1 MEAEPD
7 YGLNDAQV
15 RTRIK
20 LGYQNAEVESN
31 SRSLKDIIVSNV
43 FTYFNLIFFVLAAAI
58 IAVGAWFNLTFM
70 GVVIANIIIGI
81 VQEWRSKKKLDSLNL
96 LANPKANVMREG
108 VMRTISVHDT
118 VRDDIVEL
126 SAGDQIYADA
136 VVVDGEC
143 LVNESLLTGEADELR
158 KGKDDQLMSGSFLV
172 SGQCMARLTAVGR
185 DSYMSK
191 LTLQAKQ
198 QKQQPQSEMM
208 RSLSRLV
215 MCIGIVIIPLGAMM
229 AFKEIKV
236 LQKPIQEGVVS
247 TVASLVG
254 MIPEGLYLLTSLALL
269 AGVLR
274 LAQRKTLVHEM
285 GCIETLARVDT
296 LCVDKTGTITEPKMI
311 VKDLISLNEETDD
324 EQELRSI
331 MADYVYA
338 MQNDNETMAALKRYF
353 DGKITRK
360 AIKALPFT
368 SARKYGGVS
377 FSKGETYLL
386 GAPENIMGEFYGEY
400 QEEIEQYSSL
410 GCRVLLLAGYD
421 GELDDGPIVGEIT
434 PLGLVLLTNKIR
446 AEAPATFRYFR
457 EQGVAVKVISGD
469 NPAAAAKVA
478 GQAGIP
484 GADAFVD
491 AQTLKEEEELFRA
504 AEKYTVFGRV
514 TPEQKRLLVE
524 ALKKQGHTVAMTGDG
539 VNDVLALKDADCG
552 VAMASGSDAAR
563 HAAHLVLMDS
573 DFSAMP
579 QVVAEGRR
587 VTNNIERAAALFLVK
602 NIFSFLLTVIL
613 LFAPLTYPLTPI
625 QLTMISG
632 FTIGVPSFFL
642 ALEPNKNL
650 IKGRFMNNVMAK
662 AFPGGLT
669 NVAVVL
675 TVSISCAVFRYPV
688 GVMNTMAGISV
699 AFVGLLVLAQVC
711 KPFNT
716 KRFLIWLLMTAAMAV
731 NILLLGPIYSLEPLR
746 VSQWIVLGMIMGAA
760 YPFFLLMKRLVPAVI
775 RVWNRLSGRAERM
788 HS

>member
-1 MEAEPD
+1 MATGKRSSAPRKPGGKRQTAAPPARRKKLPVVEAEPD

-31 SRSLKDIIVSNV
+31 SRSLKDIIISNV

-158 KGKDDQLMSGSFLV
+158 KGKGDQLMSGSFLV
-172 SGQCMARLTAVGR
+172 SGQCMARLTAVGQ

-285 GCIETLARVDT
+285 GV
-296 LCVDKTGTITEPKMI
+296 
-311 VKDLISLNEETDD
+311 
-324 EQELRSI
+324 LR
-331 MADYVYA
+331 
-338 MQNDNETMAALKRYF
+338 RW
-353 DGKITRK
+353 
-360 AIKALPFT
+360 
-368 SARKYGGVS
+368 
-377 FSKGETYLL
+377 
-386 GAPENIMGEFYGEY
+386 
-400 QEEIEQYSSL
+400 
-410 GCRVLLLAGYD
+410 
-421 GELDDGPIVGEIT
+421 
-434 PLGLVLLTNKIR
+434 
-446 AEAPATFRYFR
+446 
-457 EQGVAVKVISGD
+457 
-469 NPAAAAKVA
+469 
-478 GQAGIP
+478 
-484 GADAFVD
+484 
-491 AQTLKEEEELFRA
+491 
-504 AEKYTVFGRV
+504 
-514 TPEQKRLLVE
+514 
-524 ALKKQGHTVAMTGDG
+524 
-539 VNDVLALKDADCG
+539 
-552 VAMASGSDAAR
+552 
-563 HAAHLVLMDS
+563 
-573 DFSAMP
+573 
-579 QVVAEGRR
+579 
-587 VTNNIERAAALFLVK
+587 
-602 NIFSFLLTVIL
+602 
-613 LFAPLTYPLTPI
+613 
-625 QLTMISG
+625 
-632 FTIGVPSFFL
+632 
-642 ALEPNKNL
+642 LE
-650 IKGRFMNNVMAK
+650 
-662 AFPGGLT
+662 
-669 NVAVVL
+669 
-675 TVSISCAVFRYPV
+675 
-688 GVMNTMAGISV
+688 
-699 AFVGLLVLAQVC
+699 
-711 KPFNT
+711 
-716 KRFLIWLLMTAAMAV
+716 
-731 NILLLGPIYSLEPLR
+731 
-746 VSQWIVLGMIMGAA
+746 
-760 YPFFLLMKRLVPAVI
+760 
-775 RVWNRLSGRAERM
+775 
-788 HS
+788 